1 MSPCYQLCAVWP
13 SMYPAWTVTLLL
25 GDSMGHAYLY
35 LLLLRVWMY
44 VFSHAH
50 RYTYMHKHRCLHN
63 YTVDANT
70 HTTELMYSP
79 SHTYTN
85 IYPYVHKH
93 PSTHTQNAHTHTSL
107 YPSPFLRSGLWVAF
121 VKRRKAF
128 SLPSERQPFIFR
140 CVPSLTPH
148 SPRALSCLH
157 GAITCPPVGP
167 LA

>member
-85 IYPYVHKH
+85 IYPYIHKH
-93 PSTHTQNAHTHTSL
+93 PSTHTHKTHIHTPLSIPPLSSDLVCESRLWSGARHSL
-107 YPSPFLRSGLWVAF
+107 SPPNGNPLSSA
-121 VKRRKAF
+121 A
-128 SLPSERQPFIFR
+128 SPHSH
-140 CVPSLTPH
+140 LTP
-148 SPRALSCLH
+148 LGL
-157 GAITCPPVGP
+157 
-167 LA
+167 